1 MKKILSRLGSLGLA
15 MVMVLSILGT
25 GIVPADA
32 APDGNWIDYAAEA
45 FAGGSGTADDPYRI
59 ATAEQ
64 LAKLAKD
71 VNSAVLGST
80 HEGEYFV
87 LTDSI
92 SLSKHAW
99 TPIGRGPVGDPPS
112 DFAFSG
118 YFDGAGH
125 TITGLYVDTTST
137 GYYAGLF
144 GCIVAISDE
153 PSVKGLTITGAEVS
167 GTSQAGI
174 LVGSLGR
181 TSSGTPVIK
190 DCSVQG
196 TVQGTKEKVG
206 GLIGNANYAVIS
218 GCSTDVDVSAQ
229 GVAGGFIGN
238 SFSSNFTDCA
248 SDGTVSGG
256 YSVGG
261 FAGILFYNTTVE
273 RCTSKA
279 DVDAYDWNVGG
290 FVGYAESNDPS
301 APVTIKNS
309 EAYGDV
315 HSSLTTAEI
324 RTGGF
329 VGNIWDGSVEI
340 NDSSAHGTVTAESTD
355 YVPGGFVG
363 RNNGQISG
371 CTFNST
377 NNSALPA
384 VGGAVGFGSN
394 PDGIT
399 SVPEG
404 GQQPDEDKSSHEY
417 GDYYGNEKW
426 DDVKREI
433 SRLIEEGKKGETIE
447 VSATGLPYFPS
458 SVARALKGHDITL
471 EVRKNGVTYKINGL
485 EIGDID
491 KIWYEFE
498 DLEAQLL
505 TASAAESTEEAENT
519 ADSVDKTNP
528 ETGR

>member
-1 MKKILSRLGSLGLA
+1 MKNVFKRLLSSVLA
-15 MVMVLSILGT
+15 VIVAAGVLST

-32 APDGNWIDYAAEA
+32 VPTENWIDYAAED
-45 FAGGSGTADDPYRI
+45 FAGGSGTKEDPYQI

-71 VNSAVLGST
+71 VNSAVVGST
-80 HEGEYFV
+80 HGGEYFV
-87 LTDSI
+87 LTNSI
-92 SLSKHAW
+92 SLSEHAW

-125 TITGLYVDTTST
+125 TITGLYVDTAST

-144 GCIVAISDE
+144 GCIAAISDE

-167 GTSQAGI
+167 GTSQVGI

-181 TSSGTPVIK
+181 TSSGTPVIE

-196 TVQGTKEKVG
+196 TVQGTTEVG

-238 SFSSNFTDCA
+238 SFSSNFTGCA
-248 SDGTVSGG
+248 SDGTVNGG

-261 FAGILFYNTTVE
+261 FAGILYYNTTVDQ
-273 RCTSKA
+273 CTSTA

-301 APVTIKNS
+301 APVTITNS

-329 VGNIWDGSVEI
+329 AGNVCDGSVEI
-340 NDSSAHGTVTAESTD
+340 DGSSAHGTVTAESTD
-355 YVPGGFVG
+355 YVPGGFAG
-363 RNNGQISG
+363 ANNGQISG

-377 NNSALPA
+377 ANSALPA
-384 VGGAVGFGSN
+384 IGGAVGSGSN

-399 SVPEG
+399 PVPEG

-426 DDVKREI
+426 DEVKREI
-433 SRLIEEGKKGETIE
+433 SKLIEEGKEGETIE

-519 ADSVDKTNP
+519 ADSADKTNP

>member
-15 MVMVLSILGT
+15 MVMVLGILGT

-125 TITGLYVDTTST
+125 TISGLYVDTSN
-137 GYYAGLF
+137 YAGLF
-144 GCIVAISDE
+144 GVITAISSE
-153 PSVKGLTITGAEVS
+153 PSVKSLNITGADVN
-167 GTSQAGI
+167 GAKGAGI
-174 LVGSLGR
+174 LAGSLGV
-181 TSSGTPVIK
+181 TSSGTAVIE
-190 DCSVQG
+190 DCNVQG
-196 TVQGTKEKVG
+196 KVEGSKSVG
-206 GLIGNANYAVIS
+206 GLIGSANYAVIS
-218 GCSTDVDVSAQ
+218 GCNTEVDVSAQ
-229 GVAGGFIGN
+229 GIVGGFIGN
-238 SFSSNFTDCA
+238 SFSCNFTDCA

-261 FAGILFYNTTVE
+261 FAGILYYNTTADQ
-273 RCTSKA
+273 CTSEA

-290 FVGYAESNDPS
+290 FVGYAESNDSS
-301 APVTIKNS
+301 APVRITNS
-309 EAYGDV
+309 EAYGNV

-329 VGNIWDGSVEI
+329 VGNVNDEYVEI
-340 NDSSAHGTVTAESTD
+340 DSSSAHGAVTYESTD
-355 YVPGGFVG
+355 YVPGGFAG
-363 RNNGQISG
+363 MNNGQISN
-371 CTFNST
+371 CTFNLT
-377 NNSALPA
+377 ANPA
-384 VGGAVGFGSN
+384 IPAIGGAVGSGSN

-399 SVPEG
+399 PVPEG
-404 GQQPDEDKSSHEY
+404 GQQPDEDKPAREY

-426 DDVKREI
+426 DEVKREI
-433 SRLIEEGKKGETIE
+433 ARLIEDGEEGETIE

-485 EIGDID
+485 KIGDID

-498 DLEAQLL
+498 DLETQLL
-505 TASAAESTEEAENT
+505 TASAAESTEEVENT
-519 ADSVDKTNP
+519 TDSVDKKNP